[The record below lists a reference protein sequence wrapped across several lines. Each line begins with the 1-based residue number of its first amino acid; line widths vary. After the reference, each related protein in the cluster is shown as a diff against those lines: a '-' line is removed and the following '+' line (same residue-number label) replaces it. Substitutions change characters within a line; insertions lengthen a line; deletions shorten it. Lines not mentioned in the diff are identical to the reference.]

1 MMADVPPGSS
11 TASAGADLAC
21 PLADR
26 SFVQQDRRRSS
37 AATPTASTSTCIAGR
52 PSALAAA
59 GAGGA
64 EQRRPEPPTVFKPL
78 VSLFSP
84 IEPSV
89 YEARGGLPGSN
100 WGRPAWTTTAPS
112 SWPASKRRG
121 WASPEPIGE
130 LYYSFEYNFFG
141 AGFQRPRRPMGKSWL
156 FFHGSD
162 GRLLSQE
169 VAGQGSWGER
179 FYRLQYPIHGGRI
192 AGLLGRIAIAALG
205 LAIAGLSL
213 TGVYI
218 WWRKRRARR
227 LERPPDGC

>member
-1 MMADVPPGSS
+1 
-11 TASAGADLAC
+11 
-21 PLADR
+21 
-26 SFVQQDRRRSS
+26 
-37 AATPTASTSTCIAGR
+37 
-52 PSALAAA
+52 
-59 GAGGA
+59 
-64 EQRRPEPPTVFKPL
+64 FKPL

-89 YEARGGLPGSN
+89 YEARGRLPREQLGET
-100 WGRPAWTTTAPS
+100 RLDYDRTFQL
-112 SWPASKRRG
+112 ASVEAARLG
-121 WASPEPIGE
+121 IAEPIGE

-141 AGFQRPRRPMGKSWL
+141 AGFGDHDDPMGKSWL

-162 GRLLSQE
+162 GRLLGQE

-192 AGLLGRIAIAALG
+192 AGLPGRIAIAALG

-218 WWRKRRARR
+218 WWRKRRARHWNGR
-227 LERPPDGC
+227 